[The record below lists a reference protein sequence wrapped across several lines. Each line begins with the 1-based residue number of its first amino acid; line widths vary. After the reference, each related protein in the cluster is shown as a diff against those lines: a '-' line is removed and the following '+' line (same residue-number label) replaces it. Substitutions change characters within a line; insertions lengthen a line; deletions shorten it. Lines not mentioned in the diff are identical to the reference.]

1 MYSDYFGIKE
11 HAFSI
16 TPDPRFLFRSEQHCE
31 ALAHLL
37 YGVVE
42 SGCFVLLTGEVGT
55 GKTTICRTLLEQ
67 LPENVDIALLLN
79 PPQSGRE
86 LLLAIHDELHICIN
100 QRDVSLHEL
109 VYVLTRRLLENH
121 SSGRRTVVIID
132 EAQNIAPD
140 VLEQVR
146 LLTNLETRTEKLLHV
161 FLVGQPEL
169 RELLRQPSLRQVA
182 QRITARY
189 HLDPLNEE
197 ETRDYICHR
206 LSVAG
211 CRQGLFSDAALHRI
225 YRESKGVP
233 RVINILCDRA
243 LLGAFASDQPHV
255 SSRQIYQAARQ
266 WRGEQPSRSFW
277 TRSRIAVSITAVAL
291 LSSAALVSAY
301 VGEWPGNKTTH
312 AVSAVVKQVT
322 TQPEAAAHAAGAEPS
337 HPMQPST
344 EQVPEAVVQP
354 PTPPQTQPQA
364 QPPATRS
371 SASLQPTPL
380 QTAAARPA
388 AAPATVSTVSA
399 GIPGQSRSTTVAAVT
414 NADEPS
420 PLPAGI
426 KVIGPGSP
434 PHAVRWLR
442 HELDRIEGIVSPM
455 DAPVFDNELRRRVMA
470 QQRNLGLEVDG
481 LAGPRTLHYLHMYYG
496 TPSIQHVGTSQ
507 PRS

>member
-11 HAFSI
+11 NAFSI

-86 LLLAIHDELHICIN
+86 LLLAIHDELHIFIN
-100 QRDVSLHEL
+100 HRDISLHEL

-121 SSGRRTVVIID
+121 SRGRRTVVIID
-132 EAQNIAPD
+132 EAQNIAPE

-169 RELLRQPSLRQVA
+169 RELLQQPSLRQVA

-189 HLDPLNEE
+189 HLNPLSEE
-197 ETRDYICHR
+197 ETRDYVCHR

-211 CRQGLFSDAALHRI
+211 CRHGLFSDAALHQI

-255 SSRQIYQAARQ
+255 SSRQIHQAARQ

-277 TRSRIAVSITAVAL
+277 SRNRVTVPIAAAGL
-291 LSSAALVSAY
+291 LCSAALVSAY
-301 VGEWPGNKTTH
+301 VDEWP
-312 AVSAVVKQVT
+312 SAVAE
-322 TQPEAAAHAAGAEPS
+322 TQQNAAMQSAGEVQTKPAPS
-337 HPMQPST
+337 
-344 EQVPEAVVQP
+344 
-354 PTPPQTQPQA
+354 
-364 QPPATRS
+364 
-371 SASLQPTPL
+371 
-380 QTAAARPA
+380 
-388 AAPATVSTVSA
+388 AAPATEQTTAEQLDAAQPQAAQPDTVQPQALQPPAEQPPSTRSRTSMRPA
-399 GIPGQSRSTTVAAVT
+399 PAPTTAAAQSRSTMAVSAT
-414 NADEPS
+414 NADELP
-420 PLPAGI
+420 PLPDGI

-442 HELDRIEGIVSPM
+442 HELDRIEGIESPM
-455 DAPVFDNELRRRVMA
+455 DGPLFDHELRKRVMA
-470 QQRNLGLEVDG
+470 HQRSLGLVVDG
-481 LAGPRTLHYLHMYYG
+481 IAGPRTLHYMRMYYG
-496 TPSIQHVGTSQ
+496 TPSTPHVDSSQ